1 MEFFHDSRQLDC
13 RAPSGAVTPGTD
25 IRLVLYVQGFASQVT
40 LRYWNGSENLV
51 PMKDLGLGVYE
62 ATIQAPATPQLM
74 WYDFRALNE
83 RGHWIYYGNARD
95 RLGGVGA
102 HYQDLPPSYQI
113 TVYDP
118 AFSPPAFLREG
129 IMYQIFPDR
138 FHRSKMPV
146 SERKDRV
153 LHSEWN
159 EPPYITADE
168 RSGDNWALDFFG
180 GDLEGIRQKLPYL
193 KELGITVLYLNPIFK
208 ARTNHRYDTGD
219 YMTIDPL
226 LGTEKD
232 FKKLCAEAKKLG
244 IHVLLDGVFSHT
256 GEDSLYFNRYN
267 TYPSTGAYQSK
278 DSPYFSWYHFRH
290 HPNEYASWWNIPTLP
305 ELNKD
310 NESYRRFI
318 LGKDG
323 VARHWVQAGA
333 SGWRLDVADELPMS
347 FLRDLRKAVRKQQ
360 EDAVL
365 LGEVWEDASNKVAYG
380 QMRSYVLGDTLDSV
394 MNYPLREALINF
406 LTHAIPAS
414 QVVRQIR
421 ALQENYPV
429 PFFYSLMNLLGSH
442 DRARVHNLLVKQDF
456 SHLPIAQRRGLTMG
470 TAYKKLAKQRFLKML
485 QLVVALP
492 GMPSMYYGDEV
503 GMEGASDPFCRG
515 TFPWGQEDQDT
526 LALVK
531 EAFQLRA
538 ERPVLRRG
546 FLELACEG
554 DDTLIIHRFA
564 KDGLDVFGEPLEDAP
579 YLLRISRDAIKI

>member
-25 IRLVLYVQGFASQVT
+25 IRLVIYVQGFASQVT

-51 PMKDLGLGVYE
+51 LMKDLGLGVYE
-62 ATIQAPATPQLM
+62 ATIKAPKTPQLM

-118 AFSPPAFLREG
+118 DFAPPAFLREG

-180 GDLEGIRQKLPYL
+180 GNLEGIRQKLPYL

-219 YMTIDPL
+219 YLSIDPL

-232 FKKLCAEAKKLG
+232 FKKLCSDAKKLG

-290 HPNEYASWWNIPTLP
+290 HPNEYAAWWNIPTLP
-305 ELNKD
+305 ELNKN
-310 NESYRRFI
+310 NESYRQFM
-318 LGKDG
+318 LGPDG
-323 VARHWVQAGA
+323 VARHWVKAGA

-347 FLRDLRKAVRKQQ
+347 FLRDLRKSVLAQQ

-406 LTHAIPAS
+406 LTHVIPAS

-456 SHLPIAQRRGLTMG
+456 SHLPIAQRRGQTMG
-470 TAYKKLAKQRFLKML
+470 PAYKKLAGQRFIKML
-485 QLVVALP
+485 QMVVALP

-526 LALVK
+526 LAMVK

-546 FLELACEG
+546 FLELSSEG
-554 DDTLIIHRFA
+554 EDTLIIHRFA
-564 KDGLDVFGEPLEDAP
+564 KDGLDVFGEPLDDAP

>member
-118 AFSPPAFLREG
+118 DFTPPAFLREG

-347 FLRDLRKAVRKQQ
+347 FLRDLRKSVRKQQ

-406 LTHAIPAS
+406 LTHVIPAS

-470 TAYKKLAKQRFLKML
+470 PAYKKLARQRFIKML

-515 TFPWGQEDQDT
+515 TFPWGQEEADT

-531 EAFQLRA
+531 EAFRLRA

-546 FLELACEG
+546 FLELATEG

-564 KDGLDVFGEPLEDAP
+564 KDGLDVFGEPLEDGP
-579 YLLRISRDAIKI
+579 FLLRISRDAIKI